1 MSNNQPNSIS
11 RRGFVGQFGRAA
23 GAAALGAATSSAL
36 GAETGGPAS
45 ELPQRILGKTGL
57 SVTCMSLGTAPC
69 GIAKDISA
77 RQVADVVNTAL
88 DLGINTVDTSEKYG
102 NAEEGVG
109 LALGRRRK
117 EIILATKVWADTVD
131 EAEKKLANSLKTLK
145 TDYADILYFHNLG
158 RLERADVQ
166 RARDPD
172 GVFTWLLQQKKAG
185 RCRFVGISGHNLP
198 DRFGPFLETGEV
210 DVILVAINFADRHT
224 YNFEE
229 RVLPVARKHDVG
241 IIAMKVFGAPDPETG
256 SWGNPEARPNVG
268 VENLERAVRYA
279 LSLPGVA
286 AVNLGVHTVEQ
297 LRQDI
302 EMVKRFRP
310 LSAEEQRQV
319 AKLGKRL
326 ASKLGE
332 HFGPVSEEEA

>member
-23 GAAALGAATSSAL
+23 GAAALGAGTGSAL
-36 GAETGGPAS
+36 GADTDAPAS
-45 ELPQRILGKTGL
+45 ELPRRILGKTGL

-69 GIAKDISA
+69 GIAKDISP

-109 LALGRRRK
+109 LALGPRRR
-117 EIILATKVWADTVD
+117 EIILATKVWADTVK

-145 TDYADILYFHNLG
+145 TDCADILYFHNLG
-158 RLERADVQ
+158 RLNRGDVK
-166 RARDPD
+166 RARDSD
-172 GVFTWLLQQKKAG
+172 GVFTWLVNQKKAG

-198 DRFGPFLETGEV
+198 DRFVPFLETGEV
-210 DVILVAINFADRHT
+210 DVILVAMNFADRHT

-241 IIAMKVFGAPDPETG
+241 VIAMKVFGAPDPKTG
-256 SWGNPEARPNVG
+256 SWGNPDAKPNVG
-268 VENLERAVRYA
+268 VENLETAVRYA

-286 AVNLGVHTVEQ
+286 AVNLGVHSLEQ
-297 LRQDI
+297 LRENVDL
-302 EMVKRFRP
+302 VKRFQP
-310 LSAEEQRQV
+310 LSPDEQRQV
-319 AKLGKRL
+319 TKLGKQL
-326 ASKLGE
+326 AAKLGE
-332 HFGPVSEEEA
+332 HFGPVTEEEV